1 MKKLIIVLLF
11 LLSVFTFS
19 TVLDAQSKTT
29 HIYVHYYRY
38 NQDYTGWS
46 VWMWQN
52 APQPLSGNAYQFQ
65 ADDTDASVNYGGVVA
80 KIPLVNDLENAE
92 RVGIIIRLGEWTA
105 KDGEVDRF
113 IDVEPTSPN
122 GIQHVY
128 LVQGDL
134 RIGTSI
140 DDPLGPD
147 RNPKFLIAY
156 FDSMNS
162 IYFQATE
169 AVDPTKLTV
178 TADNEPLPVSAVEIT
193 NTVGRITLEES
204 VDFGLTYRLHATFSN
219 DHVGDYIVTY
229 DGIYDSE
236 AFEAAYGYLGDDLGA
251 NIVDG
256 QTHFRLWAPVS
267 SAVVLNIYDTG
278 TPSNY
283 GGTNTPVMTLPM
295 TPSVQGTFQHTVDD
309 DLHGYYYT
317 YSVTNGSAT
326 HEVIDPY
333 ARGAGINGIRGLI
346 IDFERVNPAGFIYN
360 DRPNNMTHPTDAIVY
375 ELQIRDLTSHES
387 WTGSEV
393 NRARYL
399 GLIESGTT
407 YQGVS
412 TGFDHIVELGVTH
425 VQLLPFFDFG
435 HVDEARVGEPG
446 YNAFNWGY
454 MPMNFNVLEG
464 SFSQDPFDGFMRIQE
479 MKQVIMGFHDAN
491 IRIIMDVV
499 YNHTGLTADSNF
511 NLIVPNYYF
520 RKNPDGSFS
529 NGSGTGNETASERI
543 MMRQF
548 ILDSVQFWANE
559 YNISGFR
566 FDLMA
571 LHDIKTMNQVVEV
584 LHAIDPTILVYGEPW
599 MGGSTPLPQAMQAGK
614 QNLMEMPYVGAFND
628 DFRDAVKGSVFAR
641 DQGGFIQ
648 GVFSDQ
654 VAGRM
659 RYGIAGGVAHDAVNG
674 QYLSPLK
681 VWHGEPYKTV
691 NYVTAHDN
699 NTLHD
704 KLYQTL
710 EPHGQLDRL
719 FAMQKQA
726 NAMVLTAQGI
736 AFLHAGDEF
745 LRSKPHVSGQ
755 GFDHNSY
762 ESPDSVNQLRW
773 DQKASDEG
781 MVMFEYYKGL
791 IALRNAHP
799 SFRMPT
805 SDAIREHLTF
815 LEDGTNGMIAFT
827 LTNYQNL
834 DDWDH
839 ILVIHN
845 ANEKNQR
852 MRLPS
857 GGGWVLVANE
867 DVVTGD
873 VIETFLGNSRIVLPP
888 HSTYVLYQD
897 MSIEDANPWPMI
909 LVYSAL
915 GITVVA
921 LVSGLVFMRF
931 RIKI

>member
-1 MKKLIIVLLF
+1 MKKLWVVIMLF
-11 LLSVFTFS
+11 ISVFTLS
-19 TVLDAQSKTT
+19 TVLEAQSKTT

-38 NQDYTGWS
+38 NGDYDGWN

-52 APQPLSGNAYQFQ
+52 APAALGGNAYQFEI
-65 ADDTDASVNYGGVVA
+65 DNTDETVNFGGVVA
-80 KIPLVNDLENAE
+80 KIALEGDLENTSRA
-92 RVGIIIRLGEWTA
+92 GIIVRLGEWAA

-113 IDVEPTSPN
+113 IDVEPTSPG

-134 RIGTSI
+134 RIGSAP
-140 DDPLGPD
+140 DDPAGPD

-156 FDSMNS
+156 FEAMNK

-169 AVDPTKLTV
+169 SVDTTSLRVLANGLPITV
-178 TADNEPLPVSAVEIT
+178 ESVEIT
-193 NTVGRITLEES
+193 NNTGVVTLS
-204 VDFGLTYRLHATFSN
+204 DTVDFGLDYMIETQFSN
-219 DHVGDYIVTY
+219 HHVGNYAVTY
-229 DGIYDSE
+229 DGIYDSA
-236 AFEAAYGYLGDDLGA
+236 AFEAAYGYMGNDLGA
-251 NIVDG
+251 RVVDG
-256 QTHFRLWAPVS
+256 KTHFKIWAPIS
-267 SAVVLNIYDTG
+267 SSVTLKVYDTG

-283 GGTNTPVMTLPM
+283 GGTNTPVFTLAM
-295 TPSVQGTFQHTVDD
+295 QPSEKGTFSVSVDD

-317 YSVTNGSAT
+317 YYVTNGSAS

-333 ARGAGINGIRGLI
+333 ARSAGINGLRGMI
-346 IDFERVNPAGFIYN
+346 VDFSRVNPQGFLYN

-375 ELQIRDLTSHES
+375 ELQVRDLTSHES
-387 WTGSEV
+387 WTGSEE

-399 GLIESGTT
+399 GLIESGTS
-407 YQGVS
+407 YNGVS

-435 HVDEARVGEPG
+435 HVDETRVLEPG

-464 SFSQDPFDGFMRIQE
+464 SFSADPYDGLVRVQE
-479 MKQVIMGFHDAN
+479 MKQVVMGFHDAD

-548 ILDSVQFWANE
+548 ILDSVQFWAQE

-571 LHDIKTMNQVVEV
+571 LHDVETMNQIVEL
-584 LHAIDPTILVYGEPW
+584 LHGIDPTIMVYGEPW
-599 MGGSTPLPQAMQAGK
+599 MGGSTPLPASLQAGK
-614 QNLMEMPYVGAFND
+614 QNLMQMPYVGAFND
-628 DFRDAVKGSVFAR
+628 DLRDAVKGSVFAR

-648 GVFSDQ
+648 GDFSNQ
-654 VAGRM
+654 VITRM
-659 RYGIAGGVAHDAVNG
+659 RYGIAGGIDYEGING
-674 QYLSPLK
+674 ALLSPVK
-681 VWHGEPYKTV
+681 IWHGEPYKTV

-710 EPHGQLDRL
+710 EPFDQLDRL

-726 NAMVLTAQGI
+726 NAIVLTSQGI

-745 LRSKPHVSGQ
+745 LRSKPHVSGS

-762 ESPDSVNQLRW
+762 ESLDSVNQLRW
-773 DQKASDEG
+773 DQKATDEG
-781 MVMFEYYKGL
+781 LEMFAYYQGL

-799 SFRMPT
+799 SFRMPNAA
-805 SDAIREHLTF
+805 AIRNHLTF
-815 LEDGTNGMIAFT
+815 LEDGDSGMIAFT
-827 LTNYQNL
+827 LSNYQNL
-834 DDWDH
+834 DAWDH

-845 ANEKNQR
+845 AQDKTQR
-852 MRLPS
+852 LRLPS
-857 GGGWVLVANE
+857 DGGWVLVVNE
-867 DVVTGD
+867 TVATGSE
-873 VIETFLGNSRIVLPP
+873 ITQYLGGQRILIPA

-897 MSIEDANPWPMI
+897 SSIDDTNPWPLMI
-909 LVYSAL
+909 LYSAL
-915 GITVVA
+915 GLTVIG
-921 LVSGLVFMRF
+921 LISGVIFIQVKR
-931 RIKI
+931 KV